1 MPKQNLKNNFIRQM
15 ILKKAFSVFGIVIFL
30 LIIFLPG
37 YTKLQELKDRNKDL
51 EMKIKYLN
59 IENALLQQ
67 EIKRIESDPIYQEKI
82 AREKMGVV
90 RKGEVPIKIIPEK
103 E

>member
-1 MPKQNLKNNFIRQM
+1 MFIPLR
-15 ILKKAFSVFGIVIFL
+15 KAFWLFGVTVFL

-37 YTKLQELKDRNKDL
+37 YTKLQELRDRNRDL
-51 EMKIKYLN
+51 ETKIKQLN
-59 IENALLQQ
+59 IENTLLQQ
-67 EIKRIESDPIYQEKI
+67 ELKRIENEPFYQERI

-90 RKGEVPIKIIPEK
+90 RKGEIPIKIVPEK

>member
-1 MPKQNLKNNFIRQM
+1 M
-15 ILKKAFSVFGIVIFL
+15 ILKKAFWFLGGIFFL

-37 YTKLQELKDRNKDL
+37 YTKLQELRERNRDL
-51 EMKIKYLN
+51 EARIKHLN

-67 EIKRIESDPIYQEKI
+67 ELKRIESDPVYQEKI

-90 RKGEVPIKIIPEK
+90 RKGEIPIKIIPEK
-103 E
+103 Q